1 MTASC
6 RDNDQ
11 KLTISAQQALQKL
24 RDGNRRFVADES
36 DHTKLT
42 HRKSRDKVAAA
53 QSPFAIV
60 LGCSDSRVPTEI
72 IFDQGLG
79 DLFVIR
85 VAGNIVAP
93 SQVGSIEFA
102 AERFGARL
110 IMVMGH
116 SRCSA
121 VSTTLDELERPADSR
136 SPNLTSIV
144 NFIRPSVQDLLQ
156 SEDRPEHDELLSQAI
171 TANIRNSVNHLRH
184 QSDILRRM
192 TKDDGLLV
200 IGAEYSLAT
209 GVVNFFEDRIDGH

>member
-1 MTASC
+1 M
-6 RDNDQ
+6 
-11 KLTISAQQALQKL
+11 ISAQQALQKL

-42 HRKSRDKVAAA
+42 HRKSRDEVAAA

-85 VAGNIVAP
+85 VAGNIVAA

-102 AERFGARL
+102 AEHFGARL
-110 IMVMGH
+110 IVVMGH

-121 VSTTLDELERPADSR
+121 VLTTLEELERPADSR
-136 SPNLTSIV
+136 SPNVAAIV
-144 NFIRPSVQDLLQ
+144 NFIRPSVQGLLL
-156 SEDRPEHDELLSQAI
+156 PGNTLGHDELVSQAI
-171 TANIRNSVNHLRH
+171 RENIRNSVDHLKLN
-184 QSDILRRM
+184 SDILRRM
-192 TKDDGLLV
+192 IRDNDLMV
-200 IGAEYSLAT
+200 VGAQYSLAT
-209 GVVNFFEDRIDGH
+209 GVVSFLDDSDFPIESP